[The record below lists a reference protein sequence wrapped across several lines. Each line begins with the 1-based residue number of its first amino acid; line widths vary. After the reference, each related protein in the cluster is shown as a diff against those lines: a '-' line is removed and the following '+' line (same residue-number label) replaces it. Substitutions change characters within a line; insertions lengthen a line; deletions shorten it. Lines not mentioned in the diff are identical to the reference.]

1 MSQEPETRPG
11 ATGRC
16 AYLTMDDM
24 EGWSIDV
31 DLCVEPLGEL
41 GWQLEAIRWRTDAPD
56 WSHFDAVYIGVPW
69 DYPEDPERFLDTLA
83 AIDRSDALLVNDLS
97 LVRWSLEKTYLGDL
111 ELRGGDIVP
120 TLFLDGIDTA
130 ALADAFARWETD
142 TIIVKPVIGTNA
154 TDTFVLSQDDW
165 RSRVADLQSTF
176 AGRSA
181 MVQPFIANIRDEGEF
196 SMFYIGGEFSH
207 AIQKVPKAGDYRV
220 QEEHGATIR
229 PVAPEARLLAAANK
243 IMGLVAPSPVYARAD
258 FVRGPDGRFLVMEL
272 ELIEPSMYLRMD
284 PEAPGRFARAFDRY
298 VRQATGE
305 TS

>member
-1 MSQEPETRPG
+1 M
-11 ATGRC
+11 GRC

-31 DLCVEPLGEL
+31 DLCAEPLGEL
-41 GWQLEAIRWRTDAPD
+41 GWQVEAVPWRSGAQD
-56 WSHFDAVYIGVPW
+56 WSRFDAVYIGVPW
-69 DYPEDPERFLDTLA
+69 DYPEDPGRFMDTLV
-83 AIDRSDALLVNDLS
+83 AIDGSGALLVNDLA
-97 LVRWSLEKTYLGDL
+97 LVRWSLEKTYLRDL

-120 TLFLDGIDTA
+120 TLFFDGIDTA

-154 TDTFVLSQDDW
+154 TDTFVLSEEDW
-165 RSRVADLQSTF
+165 RSSIADLQSVF

-207 AIQKVPKAGDYRV
+207 AIQKVPRAGDYRV
-220 QEEHGATIR
+220 QEEHGASIR
-229 PVAPEARLLAAANK
+229 PVAPEARLLTAANK
-243 IMGLVAPSPVYARAD
+243 IMGLVEPSPVYARSD

>member
-1 MSQEPETRPG
+1 MSQEPESRPG

-41 GWQLEAIRWRTDAPD
+41 GWQVEAVPWRSGTPD
-56 WSHFDAVYIGVPW
+56 WNHFDAVYIGVPW
-69 DYPEDPERFLDTLA
+69 DYPEDPGRFLHTLA

-97 LVRWSLEKTYLGDL
+97 LVRWSLEKTYLRDI
-111 ELRGGDIVP
+111 EARGGDIVP
-120 TLFLDGIDTA
+120 TLFLEAIDA
-130 ALADAFARWETD
+130 GGLAGAFARWATD

-154 TDTFVLSQDDW
+154 ADTFVLSGDDW
-165 RSRVADLQSTF
+165 RSSVAGLQATF
-176 AGRSA
+176 AGRA
-181 MVQPFIANIRDEGEF
+181 VMVQPFIANIRDEGEF
-196 SMFYIGGEFSH
+196 SMFYIGGGFSH

-220 QEEHGATIR
+220 QEEHGASVR
-229 PVAPEARLLAAANK
+229 PVTPEPRLLVAADK
-243 IMGLVAPSPVYARAD
+243 VMSLVEPTPVYARGD
-258 FVRGPDGRFLVMEL
+258 FIRGPDGRFLVMEL

-298 VRQATGE
+298 VRQASGE
-305 TS
+305 AL